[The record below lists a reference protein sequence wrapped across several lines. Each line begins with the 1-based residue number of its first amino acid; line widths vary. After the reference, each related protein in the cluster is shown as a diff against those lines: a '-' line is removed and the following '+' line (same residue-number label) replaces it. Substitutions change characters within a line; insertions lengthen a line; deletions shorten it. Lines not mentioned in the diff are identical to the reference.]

1 MIKKTTLTPNN
12 KITLILLV
20 VIIILMSALYPMSTF
35 CAKDTTVLTQ
45 ISESLNQSVV
55 EELDEIDFSELNLLI
70 DEFEKTNVNFFSIS
84 NIKTKVYAIIS
95 GESSINYS
103 SFFSSVFS
111 SVIQKIIAYL
121 PLLSIIVAVGII
133 SNLLGG
139 IKSKFNE
146 KSTNNLI
153 HLICFMAVVIVIT
166 GMISTLTNTATKS
179 INGMVN
185 IVDSI
190 FPILLTIMIGTGAT
204 ASASVFQP
212 VVAIISTYVADLFKY
227 FVLPLFIFSFVFGII
242 SNLSD
247 GIKLD
252 KFSSFI
258 NSLFKWT
265 VGLVFTLFFAVFAI
279 QGISA
284 GKFDSISI
292 RTTKYTIKS
301 YIPIMGGYLS
311 DGMDLIVASSIL
323 IKNSIGLV
331 GILIVISYILSPL
344 LDIVIFSLIMKL
356 LSAILQPMGNN
367 KISNF
372 LSSTSKA
379 ITMLSTVIIAIG
391 FMYFL
396 SIGLIMSTS
405 NLVVWWKVIF

>member
-405 NLVVWWKVIF
+405 NLVV